1 MNTDYIKLALKYT
14 AKNRLRTSLTLLG
27 ILISIATIFILISVS
42 LGLEAA
48 VEEQF
53 RALGSDKFFIQP
65 RGQLAGPGSAGA
77 VSLTDADIRAIAR
90 VSGVKEV
97 SFWVLS
103 SAQIEYKDEI
113 RFTSVAGFDM
123 DNLDLLMETGSYK
136 SQEGRLLREGD
147 TRDVMIGSQFK
158 ENNFIGR
165 PVRVGDKL
173 TINSREFEVRG
184 ILETVGNPQ
193 DDRLI
198 YMPEEELRDL
208 FEIPDRIDFIIV
220 QVEDES
226 RLKEVA
232 KRTEKKLMSV
242 RDVTEKT
249 KDFTILTPEELL
261 ESFGTILSII
271 TSFLIGVAAISLIV
285 GGIGIANTVYTSV
298 LERTKEIGVMK
309 AIGAQNKEILYI
321 FLTESS
327 LLGLLGGSI
336 GIVLGIAV
344 SKGIEYYAVTR
355 LGTNLLRAVIPVY
368 LVIGCLAFSILA
380 GAISGFW
387 PAYQATKVRPVEALR
402 YE

>member
-1 MNTDYIKLALKYT
+1 
-14 AKNRLRTSLTLLG
+14 
-27 ILISIATIFILISVS
+27 
-42 LGLEAA
+42 
-48 VEEQF
+48 
-53 RALGSDKFFIQP
+53 
-65 RGQLAGPGSAGA
+65 
-77 VSLTDADIRAIAR
+77 
-90 VSGVKEV
+90 
-97 SFWVLS
+97 
-103 SAQIEYKDEI
+103 
-113 RFTSVAGFDM
+113 M

>member
-77 VSLTDADIRAIAR
+77 VSLTYADIRAIAR

-173 TINSREFEVRG
+173 TINSR
-184 ILETVGNPQ
+184 
-193 DDRLI
+193 
-198 YMPEEELRDL
+198 
-208 FEIPDRIDFIIV
+208 
-220 QVEDES
+220 
-226 RLKEVA
+226 
-232 KRTEKKLMSV
+232 
-242 RDVTEKT
+242 
-249 KDFTILTPEELL
+249 
-261 ESFGTILSII
+261 
-271 TSFLIGVAAISLIV
+271 
-285 GGIGIANTVYTSV
+285 
-298 LERTKEIGVMK
+298 
-309 AIGAQNKEILYI
+309 
-321 FLTESS
+321 
-327 LLGLLGGSI
+327 
-336 GIVLGIAV
+336 
-344 SKGIEYYAVTR
+344 
-355 LGTNLLRAVIPVY
+355 
-368 LVIGCLAFSILA
+368 
-380 GAISGFW
+380 
-387 PAYQATKVRPVEALR
+387 
-402 YE
+402 